1 MRNVIDEPEK
11 DLQEGIIHKKI
22 THDYILDLYE
32 EITSKKITEQ
42 EKENQLAVLSLLSEH
57 IGEIMILRCK

>member
-1 MRNVIDEPEK
+1 MNILDQPEQ

-22 THDYILDLYE
+22 THDYILDLYQ
-32 EITSKKITEQ
+32 EIASKKLS
-42 EKENQLAVLSLLSEH
+42 EKEKKEQLAVLSVLSEH

>member
-1 MRNVIDEPEK
+1 MNILEQPEQ

-22 THDYILDLYE
+22 THDYILDLYQ
-32 EITSKKITEQ
+32 EITDKKLTED
-42 EKENQLAVLSLLSEH
+42 EKKAQLAVLSVLSEH

>member
-1 MRNVIDEPEK
+1 MNILDQPEQ

-22 THDYILDLYE
+22 THDYILDLYQ
-32 EITSKKITEQ
+32 EIASKQITEK
-42 EKENQLAVLSLLSEH
+42 EKKEQLAVLSVLSEH

>member
-1 MRNVIDEPEK
+1 MNILEQPEQ

-22 THDYILDLYE
+22 THDYILDLYQ
-32 EITSKKITEQ
+32 EIESKKLTEQ
-42 EKENQLAVLSLLSEH
+42 EKKAQLAVLSVLSEH

>member
-1 MRNVIDEPEK
+1 MNILEQPEQ
-11 DLQEGIIHKKI
+11 DLKEGIIHKKI

-32 EITSKKITEQ
+32 EIASKQ
-42 EKENQLAVLSLLSEH
+42 LSEKEKKEQLAVLSVLSEH

>member
-1 MRNVIDEPEK
+1 MNILEQPEQ

-22 THDYILDLYE
+22 THDYILDLYQ
-32 EITSKKITEQ
+32 EIDDKKITEK
-42 EKENQLAVLSLLSEH
+42 EKKEQLAVLAVLSEH

>member
-1 MRNVIDEPEK
+1 MNILERPEQ

-22 THDYILDLYE
+22 THDYILDLYQ
-32 EITSKKITEQ
+32 EIDDKKITEK
-42 EKENQLAVLSLLSEH
+42 EKKEQLAVLAVLSEH

>member
-1 MRNVIDEPEK
+1 MNILDQPEQ

-22 THDYILDLYE
+22 THDYILDLYQ
-32 EITSKKITEQ
+32 EIASKKLT
-42 EKENQLAVLSLLSEH
+42 EKEKKEQLAVLSVLSDH